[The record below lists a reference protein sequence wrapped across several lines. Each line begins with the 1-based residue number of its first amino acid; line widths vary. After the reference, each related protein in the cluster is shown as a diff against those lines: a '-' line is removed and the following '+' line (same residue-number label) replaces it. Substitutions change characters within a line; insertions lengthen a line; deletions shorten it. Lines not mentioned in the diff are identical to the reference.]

1 MNDPDGQAN
10 AEKRIRDWVIF
21 TVATVGLVH
30 EIFLAVEPR
39 AALLFF
45 FASVYGIPLL
55 ANYTG
60 GGRGGRP

>member
-1 MNDPDGQAN
+1 MMADDRREA

-21 TVATVGLVH
+21 AVATVGLVH
-30 EIFLAVEPR
+30 EIFWAAEPR

-60 GGRGGRP
+60 GKGGRP